1 MHNSWNLLR
10 ASVSSIL
17 AFMSPVGIGDSNKA
31 EIMALKGVKP
41 LTN

>member
-1 MHNSWNLLR
+1 MHNSRNLLR

-17 AFMSPVGIGDSNKA
+17 AFMSLVGDSNKA